1 MLKFYS
7 FILVFITSYLFSQS
21 YKPLLVEGNRW
32 HVTLYDG
39 GIESFCL
46 NITQQTTYV
55 YKIGSDSIVN
65 GKTYKKILFD
75 FTGYP
80 YVRNCGTYHN
90 QQNNFAALLRED
102 VNEKKVYKIIN
113 GTTDEVVL
121 YDFSLNTGDT
131 VPNLGYDFNN
141 NSGNYVNSIITGD
154 VFAKNVKAFSVN
166 SNVSSGYIYEGIGSS
181 NGLLEGPTERPFE
194 TGRWLECF
202 ETSSGISCNSILA
215 NSESV
220 FKSSNPKLYF
230 SKSDKSFK
238 VITPDNKNVNVEF
251 FDSAGQLIKKIDTK
265 TNQSFY
271 LNRDFKGLLFYKI
284 TDDKMYSGKII
295 L

>member
-1 MLKFYS
+1 MQKFYS
-7 FILVFITSYLFSQS
+7 FILVLITSFLFAQNYS
-21 YKPLLVEGNRW
+21 PLLVEGNKW

-39 GIESFCL
+39 STSPTCL
-46 NITQQTTYV
+46 YITQQTTYA
-55 YKIGSDSIVN
+55 YKIAGDSIVN
-65 GKTYKKILFD
+65 GKTYKKIVFD

-80 YVRNCGTYHN
+80 YIRTCGTTNN

-102 VNEKKVYKIIN
+102 VNEKKIYKIIN

-121 YDFSLNTGDT
+121 YDFSINIGDAI
-131 VPNLGYDFNN
+131 PHLGYDFDN
-141 NSGNYVNSIITGD
+141 NSGNNVNAISRGD
-154 VFAKNVKAFSVN
+154 VFNKNVKVFATSN
-166 SNVSSGYIYEGIGSS
+166 SYIYEGIGSAS
-181 NGLLEGPTERPFE
+181 GLLEFPRSRPFE

-230 SKSDKSFK
+230 SKADKSFK
-238 VITPDNKNVNVEF
+238 VITPENKNINVEF
-251 FDSAGQLIKKIDTK
+251 FDSAGQLVKQINTK

-295 L
+295 LE